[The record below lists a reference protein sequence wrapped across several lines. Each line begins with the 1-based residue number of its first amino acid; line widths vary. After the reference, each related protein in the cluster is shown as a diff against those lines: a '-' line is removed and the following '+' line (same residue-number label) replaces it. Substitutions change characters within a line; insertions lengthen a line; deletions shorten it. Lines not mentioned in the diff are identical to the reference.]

1 MRVALYVRVSTEEQ
15 AVHGLSVD
23 DQKESLKKWAEENK
37 HKVVDYY
44 VDAGVSGRKSVSKRP
59 ELQRLLSDVEA
70 GKIDLVA
77 FTKLD
82 RWFRNIGEFYKA
94 QEVLDTHGVV
104 WQATYE
110 DYETATAAGR
120 LKVNIMLSVAQD
132 EADRTSERVKRIM
145 QHKRELGLCPAG
157 KTPIGL
163 KAVESRLCIDEETA
177 HIARRMFEDYIATG
191 SVNHV
196 KKMLVSEFGIMRA
209 NHHIKCALSN
219 ERYIGLNNGI
229 KVCDALIPPEDFALV
244 QRMLTARSVRNN
256 GSRHTWLFSGLVWCA
271 ECGHR
276 LVTHST
282 RQRGTDYF
290 YYRCKN
296 YEMGICRH
304 KKRINEATLE
314 KYLLAKLPIEVQAH
328 NAKLKAGKTKPPVDT
343 AAIKRKMDKLTDLY
357 LADLISREKYEM
369 EYTSLKEKLNV
380 PPEPK
385 PINEELVMSVLD
397 AYDKLPSSGKKE
409 VWNRFIRRIVVSEN
423 GDIFFEL
430 VWL

>member
-1 MRVALYVRVSTEEQ
+1 MNTALYIRVSTEEQ

-23 DQKESLKKWAEENK
+23 DQKNNLLKWAENNK
-37 HKVVDYY
+37 HKVVDLYI
-44 VDAGVSGRKSVSKRP
+44 DAGVSGRKSVSKRP
-59 ELQRLLSDVEA
+59 ELQRLLSDVQT
-70 GKIDLVA
+70 GKIELVA

-94 QEVLDTHGVV
+94 QEILDAHSVA
-104 WQATYE
+104 WQSIYE
-110 DYETATAAGR
+110 DYETATASGR

-132 EADRTSERVKRIM
+132 EADRTSERVKRVM

-177 HIARRMFEDYIATG
+177 HIAKRMFEDYIATG

-196 KKMLVSEFGIMRA
+196 KKMLVSEFGIMRG
-209 NHHIKCALSN
+209 NHHIKNALGN
-219 ERYIGLNNGI
+219 ERYIGKNNGI
-229 KVCDALIPPEDFALV
+229 KVCDALIPPEDFALC

-256 GSRHTWLFSGLVWCA
+256 GSQHTWLFSGLVWCA
-271 ECGHR
+271 ECGQR

-282 RQRGTDYF
+282 RQRGIDYC

-296 YEMGICRH
+296 YAVGLCCH
-304 KKRINEATLE
+304 KKRMNETEIEA
-314 KYLLAKLPIEVQAH
+314 YLLKALPLEVRAH
-328 NAKLKAGKTKPPVDT
+328 NANLKAEKQKPSVDT

-357 LADLISREKYEM
+357 LADLINREKYEA
-369 EYTSLKEKLNV
+369 EYIALRDKLNV

-385 PINEELVMSVLD
+385 PIDEALVMSLID
-397 AYDKLPSSGKKE
+397 AYDKLPPSGKKE
-409 VWNRFIRRIVVSEN
+409 AWNRFIRRIVISNDGE
-423 GDIFFEL
+423 IFFEL
-430 VWL
+430 V